1 MRYGMSRISTAHRRE
16 DIEKA
21 MEESLIEVIP
31 HLEKRTHYLATLA
44 NVGMLMGLLGTVIG
58 LINAFAAVAAVN
70 PAEKA
75 AMLSASISV
84 AMNNTALGLG
94 LAITLLLAHMYL
106 ETKTTELVDSLEV
119 ASIKFL
125 NSISERR
132 QQVPQPA
139 TAAAQ
144 ARSTEQ
150 ILGTARA

>member
-1 MRYGMSRISTAHRRE
+1 
-16 DIEKA
+16 
-21 MEESLIEVIP
+21 
-31 HLEKRTHYLATLA
+31 
-44 NVGMLMGLLGTVIG
+44 
-58 LINAFAAVAAVN
+58 VN

-125 NSISERR
+125 NSVTERR
-132 QQVPQPA
+132 PAVPQPA
-139 TAAAQ
+139 SAAA
-144 ARSTEQ
+144 AAKAAEQ
-150 ILGTARA
+150 ILGAARA